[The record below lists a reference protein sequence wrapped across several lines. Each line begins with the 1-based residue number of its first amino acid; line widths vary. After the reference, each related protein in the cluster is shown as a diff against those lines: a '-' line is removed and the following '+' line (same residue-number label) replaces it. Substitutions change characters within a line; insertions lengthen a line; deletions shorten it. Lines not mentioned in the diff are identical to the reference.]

1 MKILANLTALVKRT
15 DANLPFGK
23 TIQDETET
31 QPGTPIVSDWFQDLL
46 SNFYR
51 LLEKAKITPTNDFD
65 GDSTQYQL
73 IDALQKLPNTMNDI
87 EQVLTLDGTT
97 WSVDL
102 DLDILPNKYFFLA
115 RASDD
120 YDVAETYNFKGSGD
134 DTYPFTSEVFKT
146 GNLLLIIID
155 TGEVRSYTVTKSL
168 QNILDTNPVANFKSV
183 FDVNEIAIFNELIN
197 DEFGNFYSFKSFQ
210 NTTSQTSET
219 LSRDSSIRQSGFS
232 DEGNFQTLN
241 QDVVGIVNETSGSMN
256 PIKSLYKEI
265 FTSGHI
271 GRFNLNI
278 PTPKTGLSEVNVNV
292 NFPYREKTGD
302 YSLATIDLI
311 DDYAND
317 AEALASGRIPVGG
330 LYHTAGVVKVRL
342 T

>member
-31 QPGTPIVSDWFQDLL
+31 QQGTPIVSDLFQDLL
-46 SNFYR
+46 SNIYR
-51 LLEKAKITPTNDFD
+51 LLEKAKITPTNAFD
-65 GDSTQYQL
+65 GDTEGYQI
-73 IDALQKLPNTMNDI
+73 IDALQKLPNTMNDV

-120 YDVAETYNFKGSGD
+120 YDVAETYDFKGSGD
-134 DTYPFTSEVFKT
+134 DTYLFTSEVFKT

-155 TGEVRSYTVTKSL
+155 TGTVRCYTISKSFK
-168 QNILDTNPVANFKSV
+168 NVLDNGST
-183 FDVNEIAIFNELIN
+183 AIFTSTDGDVLQIDEVVNSFSDFYHQKSITSANNENQVLESLAAYQSIRN
-197 DEFGNFYSFKSFQ
+197 GNFSNATYQ
-210 NTTSQTSET
+210 AT
-219 LSRDSSIRQSGFS
+219 
-232 DEGNFQTLN
+232 N
-241 QDVVGIVNETSGSMN
+241 QDVVAPINGTSGFMN
-256 PIKSLYKEI
+256 LVRNLYKEI
-265 FTSGHI
+265 FSSGHT
-271 GRFNLNI
+271 GSWNLFF
-278 PTPKTGLSEVNVNV
+278 PTPKTGATTVNVNI
-292 NFPYREKTGD
+292 NMPYREKTGD
-302 YSLATIDLI
+302 YSVATIDLI

-317 AEALASGRIPVGG
+317 AAAAASDRIPVGG
-330 LYHTAGVVKVRL
+330 LYHTAGIVKVRL